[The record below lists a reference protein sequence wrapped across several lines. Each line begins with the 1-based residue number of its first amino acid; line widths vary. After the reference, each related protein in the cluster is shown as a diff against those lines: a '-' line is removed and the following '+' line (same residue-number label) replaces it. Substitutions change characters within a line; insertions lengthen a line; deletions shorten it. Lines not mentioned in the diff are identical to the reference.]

1 MPMPTNLEW
10 LATLPPALQFAVMIG
25 VGIAFGFVAR
35 SGYIAGQKEAPVT
48 SKDVV
53 LTAAG
58 ITDMQ
63 PVRDMASEIKNQTIE
78 LRRIG
83 DELGT
88 IRQILAEDAE
98 ERQDYRQWRTGF
110 EAGQR
115 EGPPPRRSAR

>member
-1 MPMPTNLEW
+1 
-10 LATLPPALQFAVMIG
+10 LASPSASWPGAAT
-25 VGIAFGFVAR
+25 
-35 SGYIAGQKEAPVT
+35 IAGQKEAPVT

-110 EAGQR
+110 EAG
-115 EGPPPRRSAR
+115 SAKVRHHDAALAEN